1 MLLFCAVCIA
11 LHYLGNTKYFKNLW
25 SNISAVCQPHRATFS
40 SSSQLPPLSLL
51 SCQSLLN
58 SLASVLL
65 EWALFLQ
72 VITHKMTSKQYRQAP
87 KKRTLQSQC
96 CPLVGW
102 SESQL
107 LAGWLTVLVN
117 NALFFFLLFSSQVSY
132 KFISIWLISDYQNL
146 AGLFYFSIQLVSSID
161 GDFSATFECSQP
173 QSLLK
178 VWLYACNISL
188 TYIFLDLQHNRREK
202 EGAWHS
208 ETWLLAEMWSLM
220 STPWWR

>member
-1 MLLFCAVCIA
+1 MGFGLNQDLLPVKVIYVTFCAVCNCF
-11 LHYLGNTKYFKNLW
+11 Y
-25 SNISAVCQPHRATFS
+25 NISYLEHEIFQRFMISDICQPHRATSF

-58 SLASVLL
+58 SLASVPL

-72 VITHKMTSKQYRQAP
+72 VITHKMISKQYMQAP

-117 NALFFFLLFSSQVSY
+117 NALFFFLLFSSQVSH
-132 KFISIWLISDYQNL
+132 KFLYL
-146 AGLFYFSIQLVSSID
+146 ADQ
-161 GDFSATFECSQP
+161 
-173 QSLLK
+173 
-178 VWLYACNISL
+178 
-188 TYIFLDLQHNRREK
+188 
-202 EGAWHS
+202 
-208 ETWLLAEMWSLM
+208 
-220 STPWWR
+220 

>member
-1 MLLFCAVCIA
+1 M
-11 LHYLGNTKYFKNLW
+11 
-25 SNISAVCQPHRATFS
+25 
-40 SSSQLPPLSLL
+40 
-51 SCQSLLN
+51 
-58 SLASVLL
+58 
-65 EWALFLQ
+65 
-72 VITHKMTSKQYRQAP
+72 QAP

-117 NALFFFLLFSSQVSY
+117 NALFFFLLFYSQVSY
-132 KFISIWLISDYQNL
+132 KFICIWLISNYQNL

-178 VWLYACNISL
+178 V
-188 TYIFLDLQHNRREK
+188 
-202 EGAWHS
+202 
-208 ETWLLAEMWSLM
+208 
-220 STPWWR
+220 